1 MSLIESS
8 AKRGGRLGPPRGVCA
23 GAVLIAVFIAGCG
36 GSGSGGSKGSGP
48 TNAGSS
54 SGEVKVSEAE
64 LQKTV
69 DQALSVNDI
78 NASSLPP
85 LMRDA
90 LSRASRTLTSAQM
103 DKAYECWKATSCT
116 IGNGPLTLAQA
127 DPFGGNTWR
136 QFTKMNVILQA
147 LTHPEV
153 GKFIYTDANYDLAT
167 YQANLRTLT
176 AQGAKAIVTI
186 NEFGPAANAA
196 LATAQRQ
203 GASVATY
210 VGAMEDAPPNA
221 YTTRVQYDL
230 CATGKAMAETTQ
242 KATSTKGPVAFFEG
256 LSGNPNDP
264 KIKGCVTAAG
274 VQIPFSN
281 ATEYTPAGTQKAA
294 SALIASGKP
303 AKAILYT
310 YANTV
315 PSIVNAY
322 MKAGKDIPAII
333 TATQS
338 NATACQREAHP
349 YPLFFTNSANWAARI
364 SVDAAVG
371 GANHE
376 KMPKSVIFP
385 LPFFQATNSN
395 CDKSKPAEY
404 PGPTLV
410 PDALTNKMLA
420 GK

>member
-1 MSLIESS
+1 MSFIARS
-8 AKRGGRLGPPRGVCA
+8 AKRGGWLDLSRGIRA
-23 GAVLIAVFIAGCG
+23 AVLLVVVLVAGCG
-36 GSGSGGSKGSGP
+36 GSD
-48 TNAGSS
+48 AGSSEVSGARTAGS
-54 SGEVKVSEAE
+54 SGEVKVSETA

-69 DQALSVNDI
+69 DQALSTDDVK
-78 NASSLPP
+78 ASSLPP

-90 LSRASRTLTSAQM
+90 LARASRELTSAQM

-116 IGNGPLTLAQA
+116 LGDGPLTLAHA
-127 DPFGGNTWR
+127 DVFASNTWR

-153 GKFIYTDANYDLAT
+153 GKYIYTDANYDLSS

-176 AQGAKAIVTI
+176 AQGADAIVTI

-210 VGAMEDAPPNA
+210 VGAMEDAPSNA

-230 CATGKAMAETTQ
+230 CATGKAMAKAAQT
-242 KATSTKGPVAFFEG
+242 ATSANGPVAFFEG
-256 LSGNPNDP
+256 LAGNPQDA
-264 KIKGCVTAAG
+264 KVKGCLADAG
-274 VQIPFSN
+274 VQTAFSE
-281 ATEYTPAGTQKAA
+281 ATEYTAAGTQKAA

-303 AKAILYT
+303 AKAILYS

-322 MKAGKDIPAII
+322 RKAGKDTPAII
-333 TATQS
+333 TTTQS
-338 NATACQREAHP
+338 NATACQRAEKP
-349 YPLFFTNSANWAARI
+349 YPLFLTNSANWASRI
-364 SVDAAVG
+364 SVDASVAA
-371 GANHE
+371 ANG
-376 KMPKSVIFP
+376 KKVAKSVIFP
-385 LPFFQATNSN
+385 LPFFEATDRD

-410 PDALTNKMLA
+410 PDALTEKMLA
-420 GK
+420 AK